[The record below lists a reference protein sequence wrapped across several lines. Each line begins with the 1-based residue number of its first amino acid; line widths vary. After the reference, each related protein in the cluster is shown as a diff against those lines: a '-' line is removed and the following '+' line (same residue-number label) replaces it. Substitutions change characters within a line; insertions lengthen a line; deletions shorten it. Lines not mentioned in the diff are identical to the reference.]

1 MKLIKQFDE
10 TDCGGMSLQ
19 CWQSHFGSHL
29 FFVTIKGCF

>member
-10 TDCGGMSLQ
+10 TDCGAACLAMLA
-19 CWQSHFGSHL
+19 SHFGSHL

>member
-10 TDCGGMSLQ
+10 TDCGGMLCEAGKPFWKS
-19 CWQSHFGSHL
+19 S